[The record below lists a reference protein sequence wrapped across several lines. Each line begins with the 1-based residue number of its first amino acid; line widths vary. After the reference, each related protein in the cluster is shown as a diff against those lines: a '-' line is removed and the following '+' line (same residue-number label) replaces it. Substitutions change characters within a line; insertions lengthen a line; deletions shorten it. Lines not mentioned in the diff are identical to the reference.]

1 MTVTVR
7 ITPQTHETLKSLAE
21 QSGETMQAVL
31 DRLVAQEREALFW
44 QQTNAA
50 YAALRAD
57 EAAWQE
63 EIAERALWENT
74 LMDGL
79 DDGRGK

>member
-1 MTVTVR
+1 MATTVR
-7 ITPQTHETLKSLAE
+7 ITPHTHETLKALAE
-21 QSGETMQAVL
+21 RSGETMQAIL
-31 DRLVAQEREALFW
+31 DRLVAREQEALFW

-63 EIAERALWENT
+63 ELAERALWDTT

-79 DDGRGK
+79 EGEGGA

>member
-7 ITPQTHETLKSLAE
+7 ITPQTHETLKALAE

-57 EAAWQE
+57 EAAWQA

>member
-1 MTVTVR
+1 MSMTVR

-21 QSGETMQAVL
+21 RSGETMQAVL
-31 DRLVAQEREALFW
+31 DRLVAHEQELLFW
-44 QQTNAA
+44 QETNAA

-63 EIAERALWENT
+63 ELAERALWDTT
-74 LMDGL
+74 LLDGL
-79 DDGRGK
+79 EDEHGA

>member
-1 MTVTVR
+1 MTMTVR
-7 ITPQTHETLKSLAE
+7 ITPQAHETLKALAE

-31 DRLVAQEREALFW
+31 DRLVAQEQESLFW

-63 EIAERALWENT
+63 EIAERALWDTT

-79 DDGRGK
+79 EDERSV